1 MVATQDSSA
10 PTPTAG
16 TRSTRPPHF
25 FSVITFTDA
34 ASGTP
39 AAIAIPVNAAAEV
52 PAVPGPVAATTGATR
67 GMPSWSCT
75 IQTMPPE
82 AVAIAA
88 QVVRLRG
95 SDRTMRAS
103 SADSSGAS
111 ARTTRV
117 LATVVRVSAI
127 MKQVNMTAQQAPE
140 SHNTPPPRKNGRH
153 HPLGSRA
160 QSASPTNTRQKAE
173 RQNVISTLAAACRWR
188 VITPAVDQHRA
199 QKTRVHAARVRSL
212 PAGAGGDRDE
222 STAKQY
228 IGGGQR

>member
-1 MVATQDSSA
+1 MA
-10 PTPTAG
+10 TAG

-25 FSVITFTDA
+25 FSVITLTDA

-52 PAVPGPVAATTGATR
+52 PVVPDTFAATADPTR
-67 GMPSWSCT
+67 WMPIWSWT

-95 SDRTMRAS
+95 SERTIRAS
-103 SADSSGAS
+103 RADSSGAI

-153 HPLGSRA
+153 HPRGSRA
-160 QSASPTNTRQKAE
+160 QSASPTKTRQKAE

-199 QKTRVHAARVRSL
+199 QKTRVHAARARSL
-212 PAGAGGDRDE
+212 PASASDDRDE
-222 STAKQY
+222 STADQY
-228 IGGGQR
+228 IGGRQR